1 MARFDIYRHD
11 IGLIVDLQTNLIDG
25 LKTRLVAPVLPLE
38 RAPRPAGRLNPVLD
52 IEGELYSL
60 QPHLM
65 TAVAERSLG
74 RPVGNVLRHYD
85 RIVAAVDMVFNG
97 V

>member
-1 MARFDIYRHD
+1 M
-11 IGLIVDLQTNLIDG
+11 
-25 LKTRLVAPVLPLE
+25 
-38 RAPRPAGRLNPVLD
+38 PAGRLNPVLD
-52 IEGELYSL
+52 IDGDLYAL

-65 TAVAERSLG
+65 TAVEEKTLG

-97 V
+97 F